1 MLHGGGDGGNG
12 VVVGP
17 ALQAGE
23 HRRVNLRLVVV
34 VHRLTALVSL
44 LDSRKEWY
52 FTLTTI

>member
-17 ALQAGE
+17 ALQPGE

-34 VHRLTALVSL
+34 VHRLTALVRL
-44 LDSRKEWY
+44 LDNRKEY
-52 FTLTTI
+52 LSFTTI